1 MYKKVSKSFKKDNC
15 LWLNNIDVDAKQRMK
30 IWMQTL
36 QPAGKKSYMHI
47 KESQIRFLTK
57 TNKLD
62 GFMNHVNSSI
72 FLR

>member
-1 MYKKVSKSFKKDNC
+1 MN
-15 LWLNNIDVDAKQRMK
+15 AKQRIK
-30 IWMQTL
+30 FECNITL
-36 QPAGKKSYMHI
+36 PKAKKSYMHI
-47 KESQIRFLTK
+47 KESQIQFLTK